1 VGVEKERKKQFQ
13 IFQQNIVYLI
23 RTMTEQNENTTESI
37 ESFEDLE
44 NDLKSNY
51 NNPGHPIAFSGINN
65 VYDYYQAKLSKTKI
79 KDILAGI
86 ENYTLHRE
94 YHKSQR
100 NPSYSHF
107 KRNQFQMD
115 LVDIQ
120 ELAPYNDNVRYIL
133 TVIDT
138 FTRYAWARLLKD
150 KRGETV
156 LDAFKSILAVACEPP
171 RNISCDRGTEFNN
184 QLFQKFCESNN
195 ITFYTPDSSI
205 HGAYIERF
213 NRTLQSLVYKYM
225 TENET
230 HRFIDKIN
238 PDGKLSH
245 VFVQLMNTYNNRKHR
260 MIGTTP
266 SIAENYPE
274 VHLDMRLKMSKYYET
289 IKKKKRNFNVGDTVR
304 IAKQKGKFSRGY
316 KEQSQQEIYKIYEV
330 KQNTKIP
337 MYLLETYD
345 ASEKIKGAFY
355 DFELTK
361 VNSETFRIEKVLQT
375 RKRGNQVEHFV
386 KWKGF
391 NDSYNSWVQ
400 ADNVTQ
406 KF

>member
-1 VGVEKERKKQFQ
+1 MFQLIDDKNIDYGVDN
-13 IFQQNIVYLI
+13 NIQDIDYE
-23 RTMTEQNENTTESI
+23 T
-37 ESFEDLE
+37 
-44 NDLKSNY
+44 DLKNNY

-65 VYDYYQAKLSKTKI
+65 IYKFYKGHLSYDKI
-79 KDILAGI
+79 KDILSGI

-94 YHKSQR
+94 FKRGQR

-107 KRNQFQMD
+107 KRNQWQMD

-120 ELAPYNDNVRYIL
+120 ELASSNDEIRYLL

-138 FTRYAWARLLKD
+138 FTRFAWARLLKN

-156 LDAFKSILAVACEPP
+156 LEAFKSIVTLAGKPKS
-171 RNISCDRGTEFNN
+171 ISCDRGTEFHNE
-184 QLFQKFCESNN
+184 KFKKYCSENE
-195 ITFYTPDSSI
+195 IYLYTPDSSI

-213 NRTLQSLVYKYM
+213 NRTLQSLIYKYM

-238 PDGKLSH
+238 PDGTLTNI
-245 VFVQLMNTYNNRKHR
+245 FAQLMHTYNNRKHR

-266 SIAENYPE
+266 SIAENNPE
-274 VHLDMRLKMSKYYET
+274 SHLNMRLKLSDYYDK
-289 IKKKKRNFNVGDTVR
+289 IKPKKRIFNIGDTVR
-304 IAKQKGKFSRGY
+304 IAKIKGKFARGY
-316 KEQSQQEIYKIYEV
+316 KEQSNQEIFKIYEI
-330 KQNTKIP
+330 KERTKIP
-337 MYLLETYD
+337 MYLLQTYD
-345 ASEKIKGAFY
+345 GSEQIKGGFY

-361 VNSETFRIEKVLQT
+361 VSNDVFRVEKVLKT
-375 RKRGNQVEHFV
+375 RKRGNVVQHFV

-391 NDSYNSWVQ
+391 NDTYNSWINAQ
-400 ADNVTQ
+400 DVTK

>member
-1 VGVEKERKKQFQ
+1 MFKVIEKNEQYGIEKDVED
-13 IFQQNIVYLI
+13 
-23 RTMTEQNENTTESI
+23 I
-37 ESFEDLE
+37 EK
-44 NDLKSNY
+44 DLKINY
-51 NNPGHPIAFSGINN
+51 NTPGHPIAFSGINN
-65 VYDYYQAKLSKTKI
+65 VYSYYKGRLSYNKI
-79 KDILAGI
+79 KEILSGV

-94 YHKSQR
+94 YKRGQR

-107 KRNQFQMD
+107 KRNQWQMD

-120 ELAPYNDNVRYIL
+120 ELAEANDNIRYLL

-138 FTRYAWARLLKD
+138 FTRFAWARLLKN

-156 LDAFKSILAVACEPP
+156 LEAFKSIIESSGKPKSLC
-171 RNISCDRGTEFNN
+171 CDRGTEFHNE
-184 QLFQKFCESNN
+184 KFKKYCVENG
-195 ITFYTPDSSI
+195 IILYTSDSSI

-213 NRTLQSLVYKYM
+213 NRTLQSLIYKFM

-238 PDGKLSH
+238 SDGTLTN
-245 VFVQLMNTYNNRKHR
+245 VFTQLMNTYNNRKHR

-266 SIAENYPE
+266 TIAENNPNS
-274 VHLDMRLKMSKYYET
+274 HLNIRLKLSEYYET
-289 IKKKKRNFNVGDTVR
+289 IKPKKRIFNIGDTVR

-316 KEQSQQEIYKIYEV
+316 KEQSNQEIFKIYEV
-330 KQNTKIP
+330 KERSKIP
-337 MYLLETYD
+337 MYLLETYNGD
-345 ASEKIKGAFY
+345 EKIKGGFY

-361 VNSETFRIEKVLQT
+361 VASDTFRVEKIIKTRRKGNVLQ
-375 RKRGNQVEHFV
+375 HYV

-391 NDSYNSWVQ
+391 SDSYNSWID
-400 ADNVTQ
+400 ANDVTK

>member
-1 VGVEKERKKQFQ
+1 MFQLIEKNKNYGIENGKE
-13 IFQQNIVYLI
+13 IDYETDL
-23 RTMTEQNENTTESI
+23 RT
-37 ESFEDLE
+37 
-44 NDLKSNY
+44 NY

-65 VYDYYQAKLSKTKI
+65 IYDYYKGNLTFEKI
-79 KDILAGI
+79 KEILSGI

-94 YHKSQR
+94 YHKGQR

-107 KRNQFQMD
+107 KRYQWQMD

-120 ELAPYNDNVRYIL
+120 ELASANDGIRYLL

-138 FTRYAWARLLKD
+138 FTRFAWVRLLKD

-156 LDAFKSILAVACEPP
+156 LQAFKSIVDIAGKPKSVT
-171 RNISCDRGTEFNN
+171 CDRGTEFHNE
-184 QLFQKFCESNN
+184 KFKKYCIEQQ
-195 ITFYTPDSSI
+195 IYLYTPDSSI

-213 NRTLQSLVYKYM
+213 NRTLQSLIYKYM

-230 HRFIDKIN
+230 HRFIDRIN
-238 PDGKLSH
+238 PDGSLTNI
-245 VFVQLMNTYNNRKHR
+245 FAQLMQTYNNRKHR

-266 SIAENYPE
+266 TIAENNPE
-274 VHLDMRLKMSKYYET
+274 VHLNMRLKLAEYYEK
-289 IKKKKRNFNVGDTVR
+289 IKPKKRIFKIGDTVR

-316 KEQSQQEIYKIYEV
+316 KEQSNLEVFKIYEV
-330 KQNTKIP
+330 KEKSKIP
-337 MYLLETYD
+337 MYLLETYNG
-345 ASEKIKGAFY
+345 SEKIKGAFY

-361 VNSETFRIEKVLQT
+361 VTDEIFRVEKILKT
-375 RKRGNQVEHFV
+375 RKKGNVVQHFV

-391 NDSYNSWVQ
+391 NESYNSWINSE
-400 ADNVTQ
+400 DITK